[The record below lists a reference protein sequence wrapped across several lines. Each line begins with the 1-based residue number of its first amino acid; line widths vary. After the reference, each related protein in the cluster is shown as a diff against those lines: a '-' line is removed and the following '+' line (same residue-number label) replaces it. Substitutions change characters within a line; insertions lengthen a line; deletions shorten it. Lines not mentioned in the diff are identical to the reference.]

1 MQHGVKERVS
11 FAERSGVCPRCH
23 GYMVPLIPDGS
34 EELLVELG
42 EWFGWRCINCGERI
56 DPLIMANRS
65 ASQGD
70 PRMDL
75 RPRT

>member
-1 MQHGVKERVS
+1 MVS
-11 FAERSGVCPRCH
+11 LAEQSRVCPRCH

-42 EWFGWRCINCGERI
+42 EWCGWRCINCGERI

-65 ASQGD
+65 AAHGGTRTDS
-70 PRMDL
+70 